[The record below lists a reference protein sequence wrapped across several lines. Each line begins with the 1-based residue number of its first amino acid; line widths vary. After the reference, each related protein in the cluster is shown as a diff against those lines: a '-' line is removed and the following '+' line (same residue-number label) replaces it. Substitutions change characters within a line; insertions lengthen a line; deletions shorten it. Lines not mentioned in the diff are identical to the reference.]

1 LAWYD
6 SAPNNSKVSRK
17 QQLNE
22 PELKLPECENEF
34 LVFLFY
40 EVGIHDIGANG
51 IVPLT
56 WQTIESWLNVM
67 ERDLTIFEKKTIK
80 DMSAAYVDEYRKA
93 SDDIN
98 CPRPY
103 IEYVEEVS
111 AEDQAEAARIQ
122 KEAFLNA
129 IKMQRGEI

>member
-1 LAWYD
+1 
-6 SAPNNSKVSRK
+6 
-17 QQLNE
+17 
-22 PELKLPECENEF
+22 
-34 LVFLFY
+34 
-40 EVGIHDIGANG
+40 
-51 IVPLT
+51 
-56 WQTIESWLNVM
+56 M
-67 ERDLTIFEKKTIK
+67 ERDLTLFEKKTLK

-111 AEDQAEAARIQ
+111 AEEQAEAARIQ